1 MKRLPVTRDQEVEHL
16 YGVDVESVSAF
27 YDEESGNLMVVG
39 ELAAN
44 NGVPSTEYR
53 EVQVVVHD
61 VEGATIGCD
70 SANWMNFG
78 LRQSFELSLDTLH
91 GTPATVRV
99 FPTSS
104 FPDTL
109 SVHDITDTRAERCHE
124 VEASFPLGPATW
136 GREQLASMAEIYSS
150 QEGIE
155 ACTQVSISFFSD
167 DPAAL
172 AGLLAVEPSWLTQRS
187 PAQLELTANQRL
199 DVDLAGQIAA
209 LLSLATDD
217 LDAWRVLAQEHLA
230 GVSVTITTSGYDS
243 VHLSSDIMAAMVER
257 GLSVSGFIV
266 CE

>member
-16 YGVDVESVSAF
+16 YGVGVESVSAF

-70 SANWMNFG
+70 SANWMSFG

-109 SVHDITDTRAERCHE
+109 SVHDITD
-124 VEASFPLGPATW
+124 EASFPLGPATW

-150 QEGIE
+150 QGGIE
-155 ACTQVSISFFSD
+155 ACTQASISFFSD

-172 AGLLAVEPSWLTQRS
+172 AGLLAVEPSWLTQGS
-187 PAQLELTANQRL
+187 PVQLELTANQRL

-217 LDAWRVLAQEHLA
+217 LDAWRVLAQEYLA

-243 VHLSSDIMAAMVER
+243 VHLSSDIMMAMVER
-257 GLSVSGFIV
+257 GLSFSGFIV